1 MKHVLF
7 ILLCVTSSTSV
18 CAQTNTKVT
27 GELKG
32 LKAGTVIYLWPLSD
46 PSKKDSVVAGKGKFA
61 FNLALEEGDYY
72 WLKIGNAAAFSN
84 NSSLYLQPGMVK
96 IKGKDSLLLNA
107 ELSGSPFAVEQNDL
121 KEYIAK
127 GRKAFEPDVTRF
139 FEAYNKKDS
148 ATTKALLPKQREWY
162 KAEKKLYRQW
172 VLDHP
177 SSPVSTMVLWLY
189 IREKNTQE
197 LEKMLNH
204 LRPEAKQ
211 NVLAKQMQQSIEI
224 AQTTAIGKPAPD
236 FVQNDTLG
244 KPVALKDF
252 RDRYVLI
259 DFWASWCVPCRKENP
274 NVVKAYNNFKDKNF
288 TVLGVSL
295 DQPNA
300 KEKWLKAIHDDK
312 LTWTHVSDLQ
322 FWNNAV
328 AKLYGI
334 KSVPANLL
342 IGPDGVILAKDLHG
356 EELEEALRKYINKA
370 SHQ

>member
-1 MKHVLF
+1 MKLCMKPVLI
-7 ILLCVTSSTSV
+7 ILICISTSGGW
-18 CAQTNTKVT
+18 AQSNTKVT

-32 LKAGTVIYLWPLSD
+32 LKAGTVIYLWPLND
-46 PSKKDSVVAGKGKFA
+46 PAKKDSVVAGKGRFA

-107 ELSGSPFAVEQNDL
+107 ELSGSRFAVEQNDL
-121 KEYIAK
+121 KKYIAK
-127 GRKAFEPDVTRF
+127 GRKEFEPDVTRF

-148 ATTKALLPKQREWY
+148 ITTKALLPKQREWY
-162 KAEKKLYRQW
+162 KAEKELYRQW

-177 SSPVSTMVLWLY
+177 SSPVSAMVLWLY
-189 IREKNTQE
+189 IREKNSEE

-211 NVLAKQMQQSIEI
+211 NVLVKQMQQSIEI
-224 AQTTAIGKPAPD
+224 ARTTAIGKPAPD
-236 FVQNDTLG
+236 FVQNDTSG
-244 KPVALKDF
+244 NPVALKDL
-252 RDRYVLI
+252 RGRYVLI

-274 NVVKAYNNFKDKNF
+274 NVVRVYNNFKDKNF

-295 DQPNA
+295 DQPNG
-300 KEKWLKAIHDDK
+300 KEKWLKAIKDDQ
-312 LTWTHVSDLQ
+312 LTWTHVSDLK
-322 FWNNAV
+322 FWDNAV

-342 IGPDGVILAKDLHG
+342 IGPDGVILAKDLRG
-356 EELEEALRKYINKA
+356 EMLEETLRKYIK
-370 SHQ
+370 